1 LRILL
6 SVFAFVSLAFA
17 ADSAV
22 RVTVDP
28 SARHQVI
35 AGFGVNFDG
44 SYFRDAQKPMI
55 DMLIDDLGATI
66 FRFDPYG
73 LTNWES
79 TNDNDDPQVMNQA
92 YYNDRFSN
100 PMFEA
105 AWAGARYLNS
115 RGIRPFLNFSGKPPD
130 WMMTTVPPK
139 PGQEAKPL
147 NKLRLDM
154 YEEYAETLVAA
165 ALYARTK
172 ARINYEYLGPLNE
185 TDCPPAEGPGVEP
198 QDMPKLLGTITNRL
212 RKEGLGDLKL
222 VVVDQCF
229 PRNDYFG
236 PLLKDPQAMKQ
247 VAVFSLHQYGV
258 DRDSLAPE
266 VDLVRQSAY
275 PNIPV
280 WLTEYGDLNDQD
292 PGPENEWKSMCIK
305 STRRALRALNDGLS
319 AALVWDAYD
328 NFHEHDQ
335 RMRYYGL
342 MRNTDHLYTPKK
354 RYYAAKQLYRFV
366 KPGAIRVGLTAQMA
380 DPAKLTMAAFHNPD
394 GSTVIVGVKEG
405 GPNRL
410 EVLGLESKWD
420 VYQTTRDLDC
430 TRTDAGASVPIQ
442 LADESIFTMVGK

>member
-1 LRILL
+1 MRVL
-6 SVFAFVSLAFA
+6 FAVLAIAPLGFA
-17 ADSAV
+17 ADPSI

-73 LTNWES
+73 LTNWE
-79 TNDNDDPQVMNQA
+79 TMNDNDDPQVMNQA

-105 AWAGARYLNS
+105 AWGAGRYLNS

-165 ALYARTK
+165 TLYARTR
-172 ARINYEYLGPLNE
+172 ARINFEYLGPLNE
-185 TDCPPAEGPGVEP
+185 TDCAPVEGPGVSP
-198 QDMPKLLGTITNRL
+198 QDMPKLLEVITKRL

-222 VVVDQCF
+222 VVVDQCN
-229 PRNDYFG
+229 PKTEYFG
-236 PLLKDPQAMKQ
+236 PILKDPEAMKQ
-247 VAVFSLHQYGV
+247 VAVFSLHQYGA
-258 DRDSLAPE
+258 DKDSLASE
-266 VDLVRQSAY
+266 IEQVRQSAY
-275 PNIPV
+275 PNTPV

-292 PGPENEWKSMCIK
+292 PGPENEWKSMCVK
-305 STRRALRALNDGLS
+305 ATRRALRALNEGVS
-319 AALVWDAYD
+319 AALIWDAYD
-328 NFHEHDQ
+328 NFHKHDQ
-335 RMRYYGL
+335 MMRYYGL

-366 KPGAIRVGLTAQMA
+366 KPGAVRIGMTEQVP
-380 DPAKLTMAAFHNPD
+380 DPAKLAMTAFRNPD

-405 GPNRL
+405 GPNRI
-410 EVLGLESKWD
+410 EVTGLDAKWD
-420 VYQTTRDLDC
+420 IYQTTRGLDC
-430 TRTDAGASVPIQ
+430 TRTDTGAGPAIQ
-442 LADESIFTMVGK
+442 LADDSVFTMVSK

>member
-1 LRILL
+1 MRLL
-6 SVFAFVSLAFA
+6 FAVLAFVPLAHA
-17 ADSAV
+17 ADSSV

-44 SYFRDAQKPMI
+44 SYFREAQKPMI

-79 TNDNDDPQVMNQA
+79 RNDNDDPQVMNQA

-105 AWAGARYLNS
+105 AWAGARYLNA

-139 PGQEAKPL
+139 PGEEPHPL

-185 TDCPPAEGPGVEP
+185 TDCAPAEGPGVAPE
-198 QDMPKLLGTITNRL
+198 DMPKLLATISRRL

-222 VVVDQCF
+222 VVVDQCS
-229 PRNDYFG
+229 PLTGYLG
-236 PLLKDPQAMKQ
+236 PILKDPEAMKQ
-247 VAVFSLHQYGV
+247 VAVFSEHQYGV
-258 DRDSLAPE
+258 FRDSLAPE
-266 VDLVRQSAY
+266 MDLIRRSAY
-275 PNIPV
+275 PNIPL
-280 WLTEYGDLNDQD
+280 WLTEYGDLNDED
-292 PGPENEWKSMCIK
+292 PGPENEWKSMCVK
-305 STRRALRALNDGLS
+305 ATQRVLRALNDGAS
-319 AALVWDAYD
+319 AALFWDAYD

-335 RMRYYGL
+335 LMRYYGL
-342 MRNTDHLYTPKK
+342 MRNTDHLYAPKK
-354 RYYAAKQLYRFV
+354 RYYAAKQLYHFV
-366 KPGAIRVGLTAQMA
+366 KPGAVRIGLTAQVA
-380 DPAKLTMAAFHNPD
+380 DPAKLMMSAYHNPD
-394 GSTVIVGVKEG
+394 GSTVIVGVKTG
-405 GPNRL
+405 GPNHL
-410 EVLGLESKWD
+410 EVTGIEGKWD
-420 VYQTTRDLDC
+420 VYQTTRYLDC
-430 TRTDAGASVPIQ
+430 TRTDTAAGPSVQ
-442 LADESIFTMVGK
+442 LAEDSVFTLVAE